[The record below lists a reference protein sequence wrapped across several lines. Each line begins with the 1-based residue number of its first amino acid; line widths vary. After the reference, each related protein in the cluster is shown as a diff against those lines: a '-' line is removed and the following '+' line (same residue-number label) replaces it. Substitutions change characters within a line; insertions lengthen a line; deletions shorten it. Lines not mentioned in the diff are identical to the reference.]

1 MVLKIFFEYLKE
13 LWYTLLL
20 FSWNKISKE
29 KLSTEREKGNVSMV
43 WGGCVDFN
51 RRKIPFPVYIIVE
64 WDADLKIGK
73 Q

>member
-29 KLSTEREKGNVSMV
+29 QLTTEREKGNVSMAWGVV
-43 WGGCVDFN
+43 WILTIE
-51 RRKIPFPVYIIVE
+51 KIPFPVYITVE
-64 WDADLKIGK
+64 WDADLKIVK